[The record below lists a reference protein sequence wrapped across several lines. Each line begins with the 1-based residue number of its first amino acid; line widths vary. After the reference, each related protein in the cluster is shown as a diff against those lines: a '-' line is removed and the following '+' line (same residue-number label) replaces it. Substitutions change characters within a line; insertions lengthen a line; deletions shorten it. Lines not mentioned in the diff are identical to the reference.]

1 MTDKHTDLIIIIITV
16 LICIAGII
24 AVLIMYSTGFTSYA
38 AEVPL
43 IKAHATA
50 YCLDGMTASGTAVRK
65 GICASGHRDWLGK
78 TCILY
83 QRLPDGRVGDM
94 IGIYEIEDT
103 GCKETVID
111 VWCPED
117 ECQDF
122 MDKVYEDGCGGHVW
136 IQLIEADG

>member
-1 MTDKHTDLIIIIITV
+1 MILMCLI
-16 LICIAGII
+16 G
-24 AVLIMYSTGFTSYA
+24 STSYA
-38 AEVPL
+38 KDEQPEL
-43 IKAHATA
+43 IKGHATA

-94 IGIYEIEDT
+94 IGIYEIEDI

-111 VWCPED
+111 VWRPED